1 MKDIIKYVD
10 NLEKANKMIDSLS
23 IPKEILN
30 SYGKEIKD
38 ITLRISSVIDLIDA
52 EFHKEFYG
60 EEE

>member
-10 NLEKANKMIDSLS
+10 NLEKANNMIDSLS
-23 IPKEILN
+23 IPKELE
-30 SYGKEIKD
+30 YYAKEIKG